1 METAALPALA
11 PFLPHGMKEEE
22 AVQILKAAAAAPP
35 RGDEDLLL
43 SRLFPRLDA
52 ENLAKISAARE
63 EMRAQIQTDVLN
75 RAASVERLAAL
86 RAEMARQTL
95 DGFIIPL
102 NDEFHG
108 EAAPAAAERLKWLTG
123 FTGSAGVAAVLKDRA
138 AIFIDGRY
146 TLQVRGEVDTTL
158 FPPRHVSEE
167 PMSDWLKEH
176 MSSGQTL
183 GVDPWLH
190 TETGMNNLKRL
201 TGEIGVTLASVAQ
214 NPIDA
219 VWPDRPPQPLA
230 LVQPQTEKFA
240 GESSA
245 SKRQRMAAHLAER
258 KVDAAVHTLPDVVAW
273 LLNIRGADLPCTP
286 FALGFAILH
295 QDATVDLF
303 MKEMKFADGLKE
315 HLGNMVRVW
324 APEEFTAALT
334 ALNGKTVQIDPMVT
348 SQAILDRLTEGGAN
362 IIRAE
367 DPCLLPKATKNAV
380 EVEGM
385 RRAHIRDGAAMAKFL
400 HWLSANAASGDIDE
414 LAAEAKLRSFRE
426 IGENFRD
433 LSFNTI
439 SGAGPNGAIVHYR
452 ATPASNR
459 KLESGNLY
467 LVDSGAQ
474 YLDGT
479 TDITRTVAIGTP
491 SQEMKERFT
500 LVLKGHI
507 ALARAIFPK
516 GTSGSQLDT
525 LARAPLWAAGLDFD
539 HGTGHGVGS
548 YLSVHE
554 GPQRISKAPSAVAL
568 QPGMVLSNEPGY
580 YKTDAYG
587 IRIENLV
594 VVSEMTP
601 PAGSERVVYGFE
613 ILTFAPIDKALVETG
628 LMSDTEIAWLNSYH
642 AEVRAKISPLLT
654 GDGETLTWLEQ
665 ATAPL

>member
-158 FPPRHVSEE
+158 FTPRHVSEE

-190 TETGMNNLKRL
+190 TESGMNNLKRL
-201 TGEIGVTLASVAQ
+201 TGEIGVTLASVAK

-240 GESSA
+240 GKSSA

-258 KVDAAVHTLPDVVAW
+258 KVDATVHTLPDVVAW

-303 MKEMKFADGLKE
+303 MKEMKFATGLKE

-334 ALNGKTVQIDPMVT
+334 ALTGKTVQIDPMVT

-362 IIRAE
+362 LIRAE

-400 HWLSANAASGDIDE
+400 HWLSANATSGDIDE
-414 LAAEAKLRSFRE
+414 LTAEAKLRSFRE

-479 TDITRTVAIGTP
+479 TDITRTIAIGTP

-594 VVSEMTP
+594 VVSEVTP
-601 PAGSERVVYGFE
+601 PAGAERVVYGFE
-613 ILTFAPIDKALVETG
+613 TLTFAPIDKALVETG

-642 AEVRAKISPLLT
+642 AAVRAKISPLLT
-654 GDGETLTWLEQ
+654 GDSETLTWLEQ